1 MMDIFRQ
8 QPEEILDYGVDLTKW
23 IITGDS
29 VISSIAKSSP
39 SGLNTTVSN
48 GTTSVPKVW
57 VSGGVNDTEYKV
69 TLTVIT
75 NGGRT
80 KEFEFKIVVVEI

>member
-1 MMDIFRQ
+1 MDIFSQ
-8 QPEEILDYGVDLTKW
+8 QPLDILDYGVDLTKW
-23 IITGDS
+23 LPAGDS
-29 VISSIAKSSP
+29 VVSSVAKSSP
-39 SGLNTTVSN
+39 SGLNTVVTN
-48 GTTSVPKVW
+48 GATSVPKVW
-57 VSGGVNDTEYKV
+57 ASGGVNDTEYKV